1 MVKNILYKYLGTNGV
16 IISPVFLEG
25 IYSIKI
31 YQLIAEPGKT
41 LTNGINRVQSIE
53 VPFNELEQWKEI
65 GEG

>member
-31 YQLIAEPGKT
+31 YQLIAEPGKI
-41 LTNGINRVQSIE
+41 LTNGTNRTQSIE
-53 VPFNELEQWKEI
+53 IPFNELEQWKEED
-65 GEG
+65 EG

>member
-31 YQLIAEPGKT
+31 YQLIAEPGKM
-41 LTNGINRVQSIE
+41 LTNGINRTQSIE
-53 VPFNELEQWKEI
+53 IPFNELEQWKEEDD
-65 GEG
+65 G